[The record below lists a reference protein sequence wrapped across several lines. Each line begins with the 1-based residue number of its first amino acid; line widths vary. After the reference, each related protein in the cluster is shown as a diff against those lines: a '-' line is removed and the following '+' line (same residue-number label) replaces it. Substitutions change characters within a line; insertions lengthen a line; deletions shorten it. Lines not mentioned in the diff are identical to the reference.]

1 MQRYSAIEDEPWKR
15 IKYARSSRSGPPGS
29 GRETSTPSCATMRGS
44 CSCLLVVG
52 PVRLQGLD
60 AYRKTWIEQFFPWHG
75 GTGRFELVDLK
86 VSAHANVALATALL
100 ECAGTEDGKKV
111 AFTLRL
117 TIGLEKHNGEWNI
130 VHEHHSQPL
139 AFDTAGIGTGSS

>member
-1 MQRYSAIEDEPWKR
+1 MEANQVRAIVEKWAAGVR
-15 IKYARSSRSGPPGS
+15 ARDIDAVLSRHSPD
-29 GRETSTPSCATMRGS
+29 
-44 CSCLLVVG
+44 LLMFDVVG
-52 PVRLQGLD
+52 PVRLQGLNG
-60 AYRKTWIEQFFPWHG
+60 YRKTWLEQFFPWHG

-86 VSAHANVALATALL
+86 VSAGADVAFATALL

-117 TIGLEKHNGEWNI
+117 TVGLEKRDGEWTV

-139 AFDTAGIGTGSS
+139 DFDTARIGSGIG

>member
-1 MQRYSAIEDEPWKR
+1 MEANKVREIIEEWAAAVR
-15 IKYARSSRSGPPGS
+15 ARDIDAVLR
-29 GRETSTPSCATMRGS
+29 RHAQE
-44 CSCLLVVG
+44 LLMFDVVG

-60 AYRKTWIEQFFPWHG
+60 AYRRTWIEQFFPWHG
-75 GTGRFELVDLK
+75 GTGRFELADLK
-86 VSAHANVALATALL
+86 VSAGADVAFATALL

-117 TIGLEKHNGEWNI
+117 TIGLEKRNGEWII

-139 AFDTAGIGTGSS
+139 DFDTAPTRSS